1 MIDAAESLAPVV
13 GVSAAC
19 RVLHVPRSSFYR
31 ARRPVSPPAPRLK
44 PKRALS
50 DSERETVR
58 DELNSERFQD
68 ASPYQMFATL
78 LDEGVY
84 LCSVRTMYRILEV
97 HDEVRERRN
106 QLQHP
111 TYTKPELLANAPNQ
125 VWSWDITKLKG
136 PVTWSYFYLYVILD
150 IFSRYVVGWMLAERE
165 TAQLAHRL
173 IDQTCLR
180 QGIARDTLTL
190 HSDRGS
196 PMRSQTVAHLLSDL
210 GVTKSHARPY
220 TPNDNPFSEA
230 QFKTFKY
237 RPAFPERFASPDEAR
252 RFCRTLFHWYNH
264 EHYHSGIGFL
274 TPASIHYGQAPA
286 ILEQRNRV
294 LQATYEAHPERF
306 VNGPPTAPVLP
317 PAVWINPPKEVPI
330 DTNAQ

>member
-1 MIDAAESLAPVV
+1 MIDAAESLVPFV

-19 RVLHVPRSSFYR
+19 RALHVPRSSFYR
-31 ARRPVSPPAPRLK
+31 ARRPASSPAPRLT
-44 PKRALS
+44 PERALS

-58 DELNSERFQD
+58 DKLNSERFQD

-84 LCSVRTMYRILEV
+84 LCSVRTMYRILEA

-111 TYTKPELLANAPNQ
+111 AYTKPELLANAPNQ

-173 IDQTCLR
+173 IDQTCRR

-196 PMRSQTVAHLLSDL
+196 PMRSQSVAHLLSDL

-237 RPAFPERFASPDEAR
+237 RPAFPERFASQDGAW
-252 RFCRTLFHWYNH
+252 RFCQTFFHWYNH

-274 TPASIHYGQAPA
+274 TPASVHYGQAPA

-294 LQATYEAHPERF
+294 LQTAYEAHPERF
-306 VNGPPTAPVLP
+306 VKGPPTAPELP